1 MSWNKV
7 FSNPK
12 QHVREMPLPTL
23 RGRAVAAVDG
33 VDRHLSEAQKALQLI
48 QDDPE
53 ARHIYNDLWDRI
65 EKLRWHVR
73 KVGEFKKPRQP

>member
-1 MSWNKV
+1 MVWNRI

-12 QHVREMPLPTL
+12 QRVQEQRLPTL
-23 RGRAVAAVDG
+23 RGRVIAALDG
-33 VDRHLSEAQKALQLI
+33 VDRHLSEAQDALRGI
-48 QDDPE
+48 DPE

-65 EKLRWHVR
+65 EALRRHVQ

>member
-1 MSWNKV
+1 MNWNKV

-12 QHVREMPLPTL
+12 QHVQELPLPTV
-23 RGRAVAAVDG
+23 RGRAVAAIDG
-33 VDRHLSEAQKALQLI
+33 VDRHLRGAQEALRVI

-53 ARHIYNDLWDRI
+53 ARGIYNDLWERI

-73 KVGEFKKPRQP
+73 KVGEFKKPRRP